1 MESGKWK
8 GVFAGSGLPS
18 TYIHTYVRTLEVQ
31 SVPTLKKSKSKSKSV
46 SGGVRV
52 RVHVC
57 TNERTNLEVP
67 RYVWKNRIEDGA
79 TEMEI
84 GKCDLS
90 SRDLGVVLLRGKK
103 K

>member
-18 TYIHTYVRTLEVQ
+18 TYIHTYSRGTVSTYFEEVE
-31 SVPTLKKSKSKSKSV
+31 VEVEVGKW
-46 SGGVRV
+46 R
-52 RVHVC
+52 RACACVC
-57 TNERTNLEVP
+57 VCVYERTNLEVP